1 MPRYSIRD
9 QNRVILATFALHNYI
24 RRSTICDPA
33 FKIIDE
39 DRDFIPPDSLLD
51 IAGNFVED
59 NTERSRVEE
68 MSTIRDNI
76 ASSLV
81 AAKQRRII

>member
-1 MPRYSIRD
+1 M
-9 QNRVILATFALHNYI
+9 LHSYI
-24 RRSTICDPA
+24 RRSTVRDPP

-39 DRDFIPPDSLLD
+39 DSDFIPSDLFLD
-51 IAGNFVED
+51 IAD
-59 NTERSRVEE
+59 NPVKDSVERSRVQE

-81 AAKQRRII
+81 TVDGIEYYKLIFLNYSIFFC